1 MTRILS
7 KLETEAIDDVRFV
20 RLINPFIFESDV
32 LREAGLQSW
41 VEAPAGFFC
50 DFESV
55 PLFRGTS
62 KRGGTAH
69 DYLSRFD
76 SVPVVTKEIAAK
88 VYLEIMAYRD
98 GIIEDQRLPV
108 KSWRFIRR
116 WGKYG
121 VVRVWPRYFHRLSV
135 KATYEEVARTI

>member
-7 KLETEAIDDVRFV
+7 KLETEAIDDARFV
-20 RLINPFIFESDV
+20 RLINPFIFESDI

-41 VEAPAGFFC
+41 VEVPAGFIC
-50 DFESV
+50 DFESI

-98 GIIEDQRLPV
+98 GTMGDQRLPV

-121 VVRVWPRYFHRLSV
+121 VVRAWPRYFHRLPV
-135 KATYEEVARTI
+135 NATYEEVARTI